1 MIYSVRNYGY
11 VHTDSVYGTSKIYD
25 YIFANTQSLPIID
38 TNKRRDA
45 VNEGLTVSRRIGI
58 DLIKE
63 YSSMYSMRRQIERTF
78 SIFEGIMRSENI
90 WNVSNRDY
98 DNIIGLK
105 MITYNLMVI
114 SNIEIRNSMREIM
127 KIVSC

>member
-11 VHTDSVYGTSKIYD
+11 VHTDSVYDTSKIYD

-63 YSSMYSMRRQIERTF
+63 YSSMYSMRWQIERTF
-78 SIFEGIMRSENI
+78 SILEDIIGSENI
-90 WNVSNRDY
+90 WYVSNRDC
-98 DNIIGLK
+98 DNIIGVK
-105 MITYNLMVI
+105 VIAYNVMLV
-114 SNIEIRNSMREIM
+114 SNIELGNSRR
-127 KIVSC
+127 

>member
-11 VHTDSVYGTSKIYD
+11 VHTDSVYDTSKIYD
-25 YIFANTQSLPIID
+25 YIFANTQSLPVID
-38 TNKRRDA
+38 TNKRRDV

-98 DNIIGLK
+98 DNIIGVK
-105 MITYNLMVI
+105 VIAYNVML
-114 SNIEIRNSMREIM
+114 
-127 KIVSC
+127 VSTLN